1 MRTLVALAL
10 GILIGA
16 ATLGA
21 IWATHHGDLTVR
33 VTAVPLE
40 DGRVEVG
47 VQQLGGDAEWHDLT
61 PTRYRFLAA
70 DAEVDKEFHSSP
82 ILIPIETD
90 SERIASDYAER
101 LFGEGQSIARHYRP
115 SPDPEAEGELV
126 YLPVLCIID
135 VYDAGIESLCDGL
148 ADAYPGEVERIA
160 IGDATA
166 LGEHLAARFA
176 SGEELAGVLATSLET
191 TQVYVEAE
199 IAADANYRLV
209 YWIEAVD
216 PLLPDRDTL
225 FCLIGH
231 GGAQEDLFWGLAGEV
246 QVTAGDALGINV
258 RSEAHADIA
267 DQVAALRACAADG
280 ASAIATTLPNPEAL
294 QPAISEAKAAGSTV
308 LTFNSGAETA
318 TESGSA
324 LHIGLD
330 DRLGG
335 QIAGDE
341 LNARGITGNVLCI
354 IHEETNVGLEERC
367 DGLEETYAG
376 TVERFSAI
384 GFPSYGPIVGRLAE
398 GGVDAIL
405 TLSIDSST
413 NVLIAQFLGETE
425 VPHATFGFSLG
436 TARRVASGRML
447 FAVLDHPEI
456 QSYMA
461 AASVLMVERFR
472 FDPALYYDG
481 LRVLI
486 QPMIADAEDMQAVID
501 DLEDWSDE

>member
-1 MRTLVALAL
+1 MRTLIALAL
-10 GILIGA
+10 GMVIGA
-16 ATLGA
+16 AALGA
-21 IWATHHGDLTVR
+21 VWATQHGDLTVR
-33 VTAVPLE
+33 VTAVRHD
-40 DGRVEVG
+40 DGSVEVG
-47 VQQLGGDAEWHDLT
+47 LQQFGHGAEWHDLT

-70 DAEVDKEFHSSP
+70 NTEVGEQYHSSP
-82 ILIPIETD
+82 IVIPIETD
-90 SERIASDYAER
+90 SERIASDYQER
-101 LFGEGQSIARHYRP
+101 LFGEGQSIARYFGPR
-115 SPDPEAEGELV
+115 PDPEAEGDPV
-126 YLPVLCIID
+126 HLPVLCIID
-135 VYDAGIESLCDGL
+135 VYDAGIEGLCDGL
-148 ADAYPGEVERIA
+148 EDAYAGEVERVA

-166 LGEHLAARFA
+166 LREHLAERFA
-176 SGEELAGVLATSLET
+176 SGAEWAGVFATSLET

-199 IAADANYRLV
+199 IEADANFRLV

-216 PLLPDRDTL
+216 PLLPDPDTL
-225 FCLIGH
+225 FCLVGH

-258 RSEAHADIA
+258 RSQAFSAIE
-267 DQVAALRACAADG
+267 DQVAALRQCVADE

-294 QPAISEAKAAGSTV
+294 EPVIDEAKDAGITV

-318 TESGSA
+318 AEAGSA

-330 DRLGG
+330 DRQGG
-335 QIAGDE
+335 ELAGEE

-367 DGLEETYAG
+367 DGLEQTYAG

-384 GFPSYGPIVGRLAE
+384 GYFGYRQIQERLSE

-405 TLSIDSST
+405 SLSIGSST
-413 NVLIAQFLGETE
+413 NVLIAQYLGETE

-436 TARRVASGRML
+436 TARRVADGRML
-447 FAVLDHPEI
+447 FAVIDHPEI

-461 AASVLMVERFR
+461 AASALMVERFR
-472 FDPALYYDG
+472 FDPALYFDG

-486 QPMIADAEDMQAVID
+486 QPMIADADDMQAIID